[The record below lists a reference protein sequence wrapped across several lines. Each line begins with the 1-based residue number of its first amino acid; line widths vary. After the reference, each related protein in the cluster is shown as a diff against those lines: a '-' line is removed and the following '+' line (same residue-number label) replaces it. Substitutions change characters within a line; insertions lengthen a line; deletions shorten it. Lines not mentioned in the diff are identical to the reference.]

1 MSSTQPPAPATE
13 SPKQTV
19 QSITTNQTVII
30 VVSVL
35 MVVLIVLFMFI
46 YNKPKTVRRTLR
58 RTT

>member
-1 MSSTQPPAPATE
+1 MSSTQPSAPSTE
-13 SPKQTV
+13 SPK

-46 YNKPKTVRRTLR
+46 YNKPKMVRRTLR